1 MEASEV
7 AAIPLTSLASAET
20 AEAPG
25 IAELRRQLSERVEAL
40 FLGLKAFSHQGRGR
54 LPLLVPSPAEACS
67 PTPGVL
73 DSLHRIVRE
82 MEASSEHRIPGW

>member
-40 FLGLKAFSHQGRGR
+40 LVRLRQG
-54 LPLLVPSPAEACS
+54 
-67 PTPGVL
+67 
-73 DSLHRIVRE
+73 
-82 MEASSEHRIPGW
+82 SSTRSTGS